1 MHHAFGASPF
11 SCRKPRVL
19 PRPGEKTTHCLGAF
33 APKAAFITAVNDE
46 HHSKKEADDA
56 MAC

>member
-1 MHHAFGASPF
+1 MHHAFGATSL

-33 APKAAFITAVNDE
+33 ATKAAFITAVNDE
-46 HHSKKEADDA
+46 HHSNDKAENAT
-56 MAC
+56 AC